1 MQYYASKL
9 APRIAPRIWM
19 MPMHDGKA
27 GDQRPLKGIDRS
39 SHGDDFAAVLLIVI
53 VFSVLTLVV
62 G

>member
-1 MQYYASKL
+1 MQYYASKSSPCIK
-9 APRIAPRIWM
+9 PRVWM

-27 GDQRPLKGIDRS
+27 DDQRPLKEIDHS
-39 SHGDDFAAVLLIVI
+39 SRGDDFAAVLLIAV